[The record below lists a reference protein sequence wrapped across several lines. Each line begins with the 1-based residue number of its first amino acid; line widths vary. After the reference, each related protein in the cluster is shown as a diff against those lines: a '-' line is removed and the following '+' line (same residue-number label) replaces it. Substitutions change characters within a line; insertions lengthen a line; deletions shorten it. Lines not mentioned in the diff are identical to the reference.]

1 MRNIPFSLKLYAAL
15 AFLAAAGALWR
26 SVELVVHHGSM
37 TGIAWEL
44 LWAAFEIGLGI
55 GIVQLRPAA
64 RVAAII
70 CCWFVFILF
79 AIVLVCWCIW
89 PQSVSLAVVAVIG
102 AATALNLYFYMVFR
116 RTDIQAM
123 FHLASSRPL

>member
-1 MRNIPFSLKLYAAL
+1 MRNIPFPLKLYVAL

-26 SVELVVHHGSM
+26 SVALLLRHGSI
-37 TGIAWEL
+37 TVIAWEL
-44 LWAAFEIGLGI
+44 LWVAFEIALGI
-55 GIVQLRPAA
+55 GIVRLRPAA

-89 PQSVSLAVVAVIG
+89 PQTVSLAVVAVVG
-102 AATALNLYFYMVFR
+102 AATALNLYFYMVLR
-116 RTDIQAM
+116 RTDIRAM
-123 FHLASSRPL
+123 FHLVSASPL

>member
-1 MRNIPFSLKLYAAL
+1 MRNIPFPLKLYAAL

-26 SVELVVHHGSM
+26 GVALVLDHGSI
-37 TGIAWEL
+37 TSIAWEL

-55 GIVQLRPAA
+55 GIMQLRPAA

-70 CCWFVFILF
+70 CCWFVFTLF
-79 AIVLVCWCIW
+79 VIVLACWCIW
-89 PQSVSLAVVAVIG
+89 PHSISVAVVAVIG

-116 RTDIQAM
+116 RTEIRAM
-123 FHLASSRPL
+123 FH